1 MLKLYNFR
9 FMGKRRKGCCCI
21 LKIQYLCISIIRR
34 IHCLQ
39 RRIRIQHRLSGFSP
53 VIFYKLFESFICMK
67 NAIRTLTENC
77 IVGIESNKEHCEA
90 LLYESVGTVTALC
103 PYLGYKKS
111 AELAKQALRENRR
124 IKDLVR
130 EQKLLDDALLDR
142 LLDPFAMTEPSK
154 V

>member
-1 MLKLYNFR
+1 MELNAFE
-9 FMGKRRKGCCCI
+9 
-21 LKIQYLCISIIRR
+21 
-34 IHCLQ
+34 
-39 RRIRIQHRLSGFSP
+39 P

-67 NAIRTLTENC
+67 NAVKTLTENC
-77 IVGIESNKEHCEA
+77 VVGIESNKEHCEA

-130 EQKLLDDALLDR
+130 EQKLIDDKLLDE

>member
-1 MLKLYNFR
+1 M
-9 FMGKRRKGCCCI
+9 
-21 LKIQYLCISIIRR
+21 
-34 IHCLQ
+34 
-39 RRIRIQHRLSGFSP
+39 RLNLA
-53 VIFYKLFESFICMK
+53 LFQPGTLASFAVFNFIC
-67 NAIRTLTENC
+67 
-77 IVGIESNKEHCEA
+77 
-90 LLYESVGTVTALC
+90 
-103 PYLGYKKS
+103 YKKS